1 MLTASCFSEKN
12 ALFPTKTTYEETP
25 ETPSK
30 LTIPK
35 ELKIQC
41 RKYIADNQ
49 LLTVFKSLTTHYE
62 NQLPDEILALQRRYN
77 EIQEEKNN
85 DTIEPAAAQRE
96 LNRIAI
102 SLLKML

>member
-1 MLTASCFSEKN
+1 
-12 ALFPTKTTYEETP
+12 
-25 ETPSK
+25 
-30 LTIPK
+30 
-35 ELKIQC
+35 
-41 RKYIADNQ
+41 
-49 LLTVFKSLTTHYE
+49 VFKSLTTHYE